1 MTQIVTDSANYP
13 APESTALSEHEWEAR
28 LMKIAADPRMSE
40 ENTTISSASVRK
52 FAYPMLFAGLV
63 GLVVTVVGWFSVGST
78 HALAAFEVGLFTAL
92 AISLGSMFWVMVFHS
107 LNASW
112 SITLR
117 RQFENLASVIW
128 FPALLLVAV
137 ALIEIFSGGILL
149 RWINPGDE
157 YNHLLEVKRPYLN
170 PGFFMFRVV
179 IYASAWIAISQLLL
193 FWSKRSDE
201 TGDRRLGRYA
211 RFASGFA
218 IPIFALTCAF
228 AAFDFLMS
236 LDYRFFSTMWGVYYF
251 ASCGLASVS
260 AIAVVAFLLRHRA
273 GKLDGLVTSEHFHD
287 LGKLVFAFTVFW
299 AYISFSQYFL
309 IWYSNIPE
317 ETAWFY
323 NRQAHGYQWLFIV
336 MIAGHFILP
345 FLLLI
350 WRGTKRNMKLLTIMG
365 LYMIFMVVMDMVWII
380 RPMVDFAASA
390 SAEAG
395 SASGITT
402 IWLDIAG
409 VVCVLGFY
417 AGIAALKVAKSPLLP
432 IKDPMLHES
441 MKHKNYV

>member
-1 MTQIVTDSANYP
+1 MTQIVTESANYP
-13 APESTALSEHEWEAR
+13 APESTALSAQQWESR
-28 LMKIAADPRMSE
+28 LKQIAADPRMAE
-40 ENTTISSASVRK
+40 ENITISAAAVRK
-52 FAYPMLFAGLV
+52 FAMPMLFIGLV
-63 GLVVTVVGWFSVGST
+63 GLVVTIFGAFSVSKI
-78 HALAAFEVGLFTAL
+78 HALAAFEIGLFTAL

-128 FPALLLVAV
+128 LPVLMMIAV
-137 ALIEIFSGGILL
+137 ALIEVLSGGILL

-170 PGFFMFRVV
+170 PTFFMIRVIV
-179 IYASAWIAISQLLL
+179 YAVAWIVISQLLL

-218 IPIFALTCAF
+218 IPVFALTCAF

-260 AIAVVAFLLRHRA
+260 AIAIVAFMLRRA
-273 GKLDGLVTSEHFHD
+273 NKLEGLFTSEHSHD

-323 NRQAHGYQWLFIV
+323 NRQAHGYQWLFVV
-336 MIAGHFILP
+336 MLLGHFVLP

-350 WRGTKRNMKLLTIMG
+350 WRQVKRNTTLLAIMSV
-365 LYMIFMVVMDMVWII
+365 YMILMVVMDMAWII
-380 RPMVDFAASA
+380 RPMVDFAIS
-390 SAEAG
+390 SGDEAG
-395 SASGITT
+395 TATGLST

-409 VVCVLGFY
+409 VVGVLGLF
-417 AGIAALKVAKSPLLP
+417 AGVAAMKMAKSPLLP

>member
-13 APESTALSEHEWEAR
+13 APQATALSDRDWQAR
-28 LMKIAADPRMSE
+28 LQKIAADPRMCE
-40 ENTTISSASVRK
+40 ENTTISAASVKK
-52 FAYPMLFAGLV
+52 FALPMLFIGLV
-63 GLVVTVVGWFSVGST
+63 GLIVTIIGWFSVGKI

-128 FPALLLVAV
+128 LPAIMMIGV
-137 ALIEIFSGGILL
+137 ALIEILSGGILL

-170 PGFFMFRVV
+170 PTFFMIRVL
-179 IYASAWIAISQLLL
+179 IYAAAWILISRTLLG
-193 FWSKRSDE
+193 WSCKCDK
-201 TGDRRLGRYA
+201 TGDRKLGRKA
-211 RFASGFA
+211 RFLSGFA
-218 IPIFALTCAF
+218 IPVFALTCAF

-251 ASCGLASVS
+251 ASCGLSSVS
-260 AIAVVAFLLRHRA
+260 AIAIIGILLRRA
-273 GKLDGLVTSEHFHD
+273 GKLEGLVTSEHLHD

-299 AYISFSQYFL
+299 AYITFSQYFL

-323 NRQAHGYQWLFIV
+323 NRQAHGYQWLFVV
-336 MIAGHFILP
+336 MTLGHFVLP

-350 WRGTKRNMKLLTIMG
+350 WRRCKRTPWQLAMVSG
-365 LYMIFMVVMDMVWII
+365 YMILMVIMDMVWII
-380 RPMVDFAASA
+380 RPMVTFSSAA
-390 SAEAG
+390 ETGENAG
-395 SASGITT
+395 VFGLLI
-402 IWLDIAG
+402 DIAG
-409 VVCVLGFY
+409 VVGVLGIF
-417 AGIAALKVAKSPLLP
+417 AGVAALKIAKNPLLP